1 MRKMIE
7 VVQGA
12 ALKVAGKPAFVKVN
26 PEAVVRNPATY
37 QSWNTMLALTWLV
50 QALCAVILFLVNP
63 TTAAHGYWIF
73 GSAAIGGTAAAR
85 LTVEILVAQRAVDA
99 VIADRVIGKAG
110 KRAEGWVNCRR
121 GILDNMTA
129 ANVVAQVLIPV
140 FAYVMLRFHANAPAV
155 GLAWLVPT
163 TAAMMVF
170 WPIASGTRYFQT
182 RTAERKAL
190 IGR

>member
-99 VIADRVIGKAG
+99 VIADRVIAKSG
-110 KRAEGWVNCRR
+110 KRAENWVEYRR
-121 GILDNMTA
+121 EALMRMTA
-129 ANVVAQVLIPV
+129 ANTIAQVLIPA
-140 FAYVMLRFHANAPAV
+140 FAYVSYCLHTAPEDVA
-155 GLAWLVPT
+155 LAWLVPT
-163 TAAMMVF
+163 TTAMIVF
-170 WPIASGTRYFQT
+170 WPLVSGVRYFQV
-182 RTAERKAL
+182 RKAERKAL